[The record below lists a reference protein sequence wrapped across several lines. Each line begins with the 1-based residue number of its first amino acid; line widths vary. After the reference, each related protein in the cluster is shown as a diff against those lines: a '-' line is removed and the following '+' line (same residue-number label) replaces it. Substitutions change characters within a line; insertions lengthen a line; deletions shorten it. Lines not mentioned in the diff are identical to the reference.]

1 MSSAIEYD
9 GYRIDETS
17 QILIRLLRDM
27 GRQATAG
34 ELRAE
39 AGLDETRPIHYRY
52 EEYLGPAGL
61 VLRAGTEER
70 PGGAQDEIVYG
81 LSDEGVEFA
90 VAHEN
95 ELTDAVAAAEAV
107 DTLRRIRATVDG
119 FEERVSEVEDEVD
132 GMGRWKSRWRSRV
145 NRVENDV
152 EELEDANLEE
162 KLETHERWIGSAW
175 SDIDDLEDEV
185 DEIEDR
191 LDHLESEMEKRPT
204 YDEVEELLLEMRE
217 RPRQWDIWLAEDIA
231 DVRKKAEGILGGRL

>member
-1 MSSAIEYD
+1 MGSVIEYD

-34 ELRAE
+34 KLRAE

-52 EEYLGPAGL
+52 EEYLRPAGL

-81 LSDEGVEFA
+81 LSDEGVEFVRA
-90 VAHEN
+90 NEN

-119 FEERVSEVEDEVD
+119 FEERVSDVEEGVEGMDRWKNRWSTRVGRVERSVEDLEEEAATEERVD
-132 GMGRWKSRWRSRV
+132 GMVDAVRRWNGKRIDEIEALEER
-145 NRVENDV
+145 V
-152 EELEDANLEE
+152 EELENELA
-162 KLETHERWIGSAW
+162 
-175 SDIDDLEDEV
+175 
-185 DEIEDR
+185 
-191 LDHLESEMEKRPT
+191 KRPT
-204 YDEVEELLLEMRE
+204 EDKVRDMIQASRE
-217 RPRQWDIWLAEDIA
+217 QPRQWDVWLAEDVA
-231 DVRKKAEGILGGRL
+231 DVRERTFSDRLLGR